1 MTASQC
7 PRIGKRSFVDKRQR
21 RVMGKRSGV
30 PPSLVKR
37 RLFMNCKCLGSAC
50 CRFAALLSILAFF
63 AFVAGCG
70 GAGAK
75 GKMSGKVLYSGKP
88 VTGGSV
94 IFRPDAP
101 SENTVIA
108 QIDANGNYTA
118 SLPVGPVK
126 IAVDNKDLQPLETGL
141 KKQPRP
147 NLPKGAVGG
156 TDKPDPRVNPQKP

>member
-1 MTASQC
+1 
-7 PRIGKRSFVDKRQR
+7 
-21 RVMGKRSGV
+21 
-30 PPSLVKR
+30 
-37 RLFMNCKCLGSAC
+37 MNCKCLGSAC

-156 TDKPDPRVNPQKP
+156 TDKPDPRVNPQKPPGTYVKIPEKYYEVETSGLTYTVKSGSQNFDIKLE

>member
-21 RVMGKRSGV
+21 RVMGQRSGV

-88 VTGGSV
+88 VPGGFLYFV
-94 IFRPDAP
+94 PGAP
-101 SENTVIA
+101 TVKTDNT
-108 QIDANGNYTA
+108 QINT
-118 SLPVGPVK
+118 
-126 IAVDNKDLQPLETGL
+126 Q
-141 KKQPRP
+141 
-147 NLPKGAVGG
+147 
-156 TDKPDPRVNPQKP
+156 